1 MSPKVLQMKRALTSK
16 QKQGKLEDPAR
27 VEKEN
32 NLLRTW
38 MEALIVA
45 SRYVESP
52 PPLVDVQEYQG
63 FRAIDILLS
72 QIPLKTT
79 PTAAVQTQRG
89 VER

>member
-52 PPLVDVQEYQG
+52 PPLVDVQEYQS